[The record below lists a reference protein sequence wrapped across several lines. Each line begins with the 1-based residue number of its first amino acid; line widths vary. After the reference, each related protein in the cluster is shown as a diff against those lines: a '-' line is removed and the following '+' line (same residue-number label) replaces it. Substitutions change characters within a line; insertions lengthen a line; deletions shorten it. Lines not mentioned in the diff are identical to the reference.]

1 MNNAKYT
8 HKTRDGRL
16 ARIVSTD
23 AVGNYP
29 IVALVFDQNNNS
41 EFAVSLTENLTESK
55 HATSNRDLI
64 PYSPW
69 EDVPIDAKVFVKDF
83 EDNEWIPRHFSH
95 FENDYVFTFVNGATS
110 FTCTQDE
117 TTSWNFAKLAD

>member
-16 ARIVSTD
+16 ARIIASDIKHEKFPVM
-23 AVGNYP
+23 
-29 IVALVFDQNNNS
+29 ALVLTDDNS
-41 EFAVSLTENLTESK
+41 ELAVSYKIDLTCPGIHNL
-55 HATSNRDLI
+55 DLFERNV
-64 PYSPW
+64 W
-69 EDVPIDAKVFVKDF
+69 DDVPVDTKIFVKDF

-95 FENDYVFTFVNGATS
+95 FENGYVMTFVNGGTS

-117 TTSWNFAKLAD
+117 TTSWRFAKLAD

>member
-29 IVALVFDQNNNS
+29 LVALILDQNSNS
-41 EFAVSLTENLTESK
+41 EFAISLTKNLTEFTY
-55 HATSNRDLI
+55 AASNRDLI
-64 PYSPW
+64 PYSCW
-69 EDVPIDAKVFVKDF
+69 DDVAVDTKIFVKDL
-83 EDNEWIPRHFSH
+83 EYDEWIPRHFSH
-95 FENDYVFTFVNGATS
+95 FENGYVMAFANGGTS

-117 TTSWNFAKLAD
+117 TTSWRFAKLAD